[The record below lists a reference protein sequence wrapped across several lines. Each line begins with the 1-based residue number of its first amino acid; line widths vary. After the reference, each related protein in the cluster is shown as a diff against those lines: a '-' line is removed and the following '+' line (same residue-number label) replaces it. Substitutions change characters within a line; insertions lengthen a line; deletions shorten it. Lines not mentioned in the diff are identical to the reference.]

1 MIMNKLKKEL
11 LTQKKLKE
19 LQVNLAKEFGLDQV
33 IKRDKLNK
41 EFDEWLNNL
50 IKNNGSIKY

>member
-1 MIMNKLKKEL
+1 MNKLKKEL

-33 IKRDKLNK
+33 IKRDNEINIVL
-41 EFDEWLNNL
+41 LT
-50 IKNNGSIKY
+50 KNEEE